1 MTWTL
6 STAKRTNRY
15 QLQHL
20 SWGPVSNVA
29 WDRTRLDGPSFLIRP
44 QRLAELISSTA
55 GRVGSWQVC
64 RRFYLY
70 RGKKLYRR
78 SSHWTTS
85 VCVWLAALQPPLIC
99 WPLVSLTPHL
109 RLVGSRSTWRQARWY
124 IAGVHA
130 RSGLSGS
137 FNTIASVGDMG
148 LGGPW
153 ASDALMWSSIF
164 GCFEIYRLNL
174 GFPSIFK

>member
-1 MTWTL
+1 MSLVPAAT
-6 STAKRTNRY
+6 SVVRRPAN
-15 QLQHL
+15 
-20 SWGPVSNVA
+20 SPVSNVA

-78 SSHWTTS
+78 CSHWTRS
-85 VCVWLAALQPPLIC
+85 VCVWLA
-99 WPLVSLTPHL
+99 WPRS
-109 RLVGSRSTWRQARWY
+109 SRHWSAGLASARSINSSSQISRIQVRWY

-137 FNTIASVGDMG
+137 FSRIASVGEMG
-148 LGGPW
+148 PGGPW